1 LARMSDE
8 PSEQPTPPVQ
18 EIFKGTAVSP
28 GIACGPL
35 LMLYADEHI
44 IRKRR
49 IRPEDVPGEI
59 ARFEASLLKT
69 RQQIQAIRN
78 QLASSIGEADAS
90 IFDAHILLLEDT
102 SLIESVKEQL
112 VSRLVNV
119 DFAYEQVVR
128 SFTRK
133 MRELDDDYFRE
144 RAGDFLD
151 VSRRVLRNLQGKVT
165 TELHNLDTPSIV
177 LAHDLSPSD
186 TAGFDRQLVLGIATE
201 AGSRTSH
208 SAIMAR
214 SLNLPAVVGLRDI
227 IGKLEPGV
235 EGLIDGYEGLLIV
248 NPTEQTKFEY
258 GQREKQH
265 HDVDVK
271 LDALRET
278 LPVTVDQ
285 RRIIVSANVE
295 ILDDLPLIKA
305 LGAEGIGLLRT
316 EYLFLSQDAN
326 PTEDEQ
332 ADVYTQ
338 MARASKPHHLI
349 IRTLDVGGDKKRP
362 HLGIEQEVNP
372 FLGYRGIRYS
382 LGRPDLFRTQL
393 RAICRASA
401 EGNVRVMFPMI
412 SDIGELKAARI
423 LLNVVQQELRNEN
436 IPQGEKLEV
445 GVMIE
450 VPSAA
455 LSAEMLARHVDFF
468 SIGSNDLIQY
478 TLAIDR
484 GNEKVA
490 GLYQPAHP
498 AVLRLLQ
505 TVVEAAHR
513 NNIWVGVC
521 GEMAADVVL
530 MPLLVGL
537 GVDELSA
544 GATSIPRIKRA
555 IQTLNY
561 EEARQLVSRCVLNES
576 ADENQRELQE
586 MAERLYPEIL

>member
-1 LARMSDE
+1 MPE
-8 PSEQPTPPVQ
+8 ETSELPPPPQQ
-18 EIFKGTAVSP
+18 EIYKGTAVSP

-35 LMLYADEHI
+35 LLLYADEHI

-49 IRPEDVPGEI
+49 IRPEDVQGEI
-59 ARFEASLLKT
+59 TRFEAALLKT

-78 QLASSIGEADAS
+78 QLASSIGETDAS

-128 SFTRK
+128 SFTRR

-165 TELHNLDTPSIV
+165 TELHNLDAPSIV

-214 SLNLPAVVGLRDI
+214 SLGLPAVVGLRDI

-258 GQREKQH
+258 GQREREH

-278 LPVTVDQ
+278 LPVTIDQ

-295 ILDDLPLIKA
+295 MLDDLPLIRA

-316 EYLFLSQDAN
+316 EYLFLNQDAN

-332 ADVYTQ
+332 TDIYMQ

-436 IPQGEKLEV
+436 IPQGDKLEV

-455 LSAEMLARHVDFF
+455 LSADMLARHVDFF
-468 SIGSNDLIQY
+468 SVGSNDLIQY

-498 AVLRLLQ
+498 AILRLLQ

-521 GEMAADVVL
+521 GEMASDVVL
-530 MPLLVGL
+530 MPVLVGL
-537 GVDELSA
+537 GIDELSA

-555 IQTLNY
+555 IQALNY
-561 EEARQLVSRCVLNES
+561 EESRQLVARCVLNES

-586 MAERLYPEIL
+586 VAERLYPEIL

>member
-1 LARMSDE
+1 MPDE
-8 PSEQPTPPVQ
+8 TSAPSTPTT
-18 EIFKGTAVSP
+18 ETRYKGTPVSP

-35 LMLYADEHI
+35 VLLYSDEHI
-44 IRKRR
+44 VRKRR
-49 IRPEDVPGEI
+49 IRPEDATGELT
-59 ARFEASLLKT
+59 RFEAALLKT

-78 QLASSIGEADAS
+78 QMAASIGETDAS
-90 IFDAHILLLEDT
+90 IFDAHILVLEDS
-102 SLIESVKEQL
+102 SLIESVKEQ
-112 VSRLVNV
+112 VHSRLVNV

-128 SFTRK
+128 SYTRK

-151 VSRRVLRNLQGKVT
+151 VSRRVLRNLQGKAQQ
-165 TELHNLDTPSIV
+165 ELQNLDVASIV

-186 TAGFDRQLVLGIATE
+186 TAGLDRKLVLGMATE

-214 SLNLPAVVGLRDI
+214 SLNLPAVVGLKDL
-227 IGKLEPGV
+227 IGKIEPGV
-235 EGLIDGYEGLLIV
+235 EVLIDGYLGLLIV
-248 NPTEQTKFEY
+248 APSDQTKAEY
-258 GQREKQH
+258 GNVERE
-265 HDVDVK
+265 HDVVEAK
-271 LDALRET
+271 LDELRET
-278 LPVTVDQ
+278 LPVTLDQ

-295 ILDDLPLIKA
+295 ILDDLPAMKEH
-305 LGAEGIGLLRT
+305 GAEGIGLLRT
-316 EYLFLSQDAN
+316 EYLFLNEEGFPS
-326 PTEDEQ
+326 EDQQ
-332 ADVYTQ
+332 AEIYTQ
-338 MARASKPHHLI
+338 MAQASKPHHLI

-382 LGRPDLFRTQL
+382 LGRPELFRTQL
-393 RAICRASA
+393 RAICRANV

-412 SDIGELKAARI
+412 SD
-423 LLNVVQQELRNEN
+423 VVELREARRLLDNIRAELVAEN
-436 IPQGEKLEV
+436 IACGEKLEC

-455 LSAEMLARHVDFF
+455 LTADVLARHVDFF
-468 SIGSNDLIQY
+468 SVGSNDLIQY

-490 GLYQPAHP
+490 AMYQPAHP

-513 NNIWVGVC
+513 NNIWVGIC
-521 GEMAADVVL
+521 GEMASDVEL
-530 MPLLVGL
+530 MPMMVGL
-537 GVDELSA
+537 GIDELSA

-555 IQTLNY
+555 IQALNY
-561 EEARQLVSRCVLNES
+561 EESRELVGRCILNETV
-576 ADENQRELQE
+576 DENQQELKA
-586 MAERLYPEIL
+586 MAQRLYPEIL

>member
-1 LARMSDE
+1 MPDE
-8 PSEQPTPPVQ
+8 ISATPPQPEQV
-18 EIFKGTAVSP
+18 IYKGTAVSP
-28 GIACGPL
+28 GIAVGPVML
-35 LMLYADEHI
+35 LYADEHI

-49 IRPEDVPGEI
+49 IRPEDVAGEI
-59 ARFEASLLKT
+59 TRFEASLLKT
-69 RQQIQAIRN
+69 RQQIQNIRN
-78 QLASSIGEADAS
+78 QLASSLGEADAS
-90 IFDAHILLLEDT
+90 IFDAHLLLLEDT

-112 VSRLVNV
+112 LSRLVNV
-119 DFAYEQVVR
+119 DYAYEQVVR

-151 VSRRVLRNLQGKVT
+151 VSRRVLRNLQGKADA
-165 TELHNLDTPSIV
+165 ELHSLDSPSIV

-186 TAGFDRQLVLGIATE
+186 TAGFDRQLVRGIATE

-214 SLNLPAVVGLRDI
+214 SMNLPAVVGLRDT
-227 IGKLEPGV
+227 IGKFEPGV
-235 EGLIDGYEGLLIV
+235 EVLIDGYEGLLIV
-248 NPTEQTKFEY
+248 NPTEQTKYEY
-258 GQREKQH
+258 GQREKLH

-285 RRIIVSANVE
+285 RRVIVSANVE
-295 ILDDLPLIKA
+295 ILEDLPLIKEH
-305 LGAEGIGLLRT
+305 GAEGIGLLRT
-316 EYLFLSQDAN
+316 EYLFLASDVS
-326 PTEDEQ
+326 PTEDQQ
-332 ADVYTQ
+332 AEMYVQ
-338 MARASKPHHLI
+338 MAKASKPNHLI

-382 LGRPDLFRTQL
+382 LGRPDIFRKQL

-401 EGNVRVMFPMI
+401 EGNVRMMFPMVCDL
-412 SDIGELKAARI
+412 SELKAAKA
-423 LLNVVQQELRNEN
+423 LLAEVQEELRQKE
-436 IPQGEKLEV
+436 IPQAQKLEV
-445 GVMIE
+445 GIMIE

-455 LSAEMLARHVDFF
+455 LTADILAKHVDFF
-468 SIGSNDLIQY
+468 SVGSNDLIQY
-478 TLAIDR
+478 TLAVDR
-484 GNEKVA
+484 GNENVG

-521 GEMAADVVL
+521 GEMASDVAM
-530 MPLLVGL
+530 MPALIGL
-537 GVDELSA
+537 GIDELSA

-555 IQTLNY
+555 IQALNY
-561 EEARQLVSRCVLNES
+561 EEARQLVARCVLNES
-576 ADENQRELQE
+576 AEENQRELTE
-586 MAERLYPEIL
+586 MAKRLYPEIL